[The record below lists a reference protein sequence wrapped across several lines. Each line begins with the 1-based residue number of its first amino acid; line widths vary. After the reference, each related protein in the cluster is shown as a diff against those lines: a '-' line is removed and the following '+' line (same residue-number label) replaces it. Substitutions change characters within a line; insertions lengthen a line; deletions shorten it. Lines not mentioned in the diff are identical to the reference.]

1 MTADEIKAR
10 EWAQKIAQS
19 EPISETFDCIRGD
32 LHLYET
38 GQIDYHTLMCGLRES
53 VAVLETRE
61 VRRSR
66 DLDALADALEA
77 AEQRN
82 RELEA
87 ALAVAL
93 ELLQDAGYD
102 TDPDYRPEWKTM
114 IDAASRAETVKPEDA
129 QAPEGTGS

>member
-1 MTADEIKAR
+1 MTADEIREAR
-10 EWAQKIAQS
+10 EAISSLRSMGPHIEENYPYSS
-19 EPISETFDCIRGD
+19 EMI
-32 LHLYET
+32 
-38 GQIDYHTLMCGLRES
+38 
-53 VAVLETRE
+53 
-61 VRRSR
+61 VRLADR
-66 DLDALADALEA
+66 LADALEA
-77 AEQRN
+77 AETRN

-114 IDAASRAETVKPEDA
+114 IDAASRAETGKPEDA